1 MEVALLV
8 AGVSTGAF
16 LGALGALIMGR
27 SSSRKLA
34 ISDQIGCEP
43 WRAAGP
49 SFPAVTQTALVPCG
63 RPPKARRL
71 NPDAQAARDRF
82 NQEVIALRQDL
93 ELCRAAEAQSC
104 AQLRDG
110 QLSHCEMQQHVT
122 MLSLLGQ
129 RLGLDSSLIAA
140 LPDMASGVRCRSP
153 AAMNVLAA
161 FEGCL
166 RDHAAVLE
174 RRLCEMCEL
183 READPCLGFKE
194 ISSCPQLVLTDLDLD
209 AEESDCIKGRG
220 GAPLVE
226 EIEDDEP
233 CFVNYWEDS
242 EVSPKV
248 AKDKQPAKHF
258 NPRRAPKRP
267 ASQISKESPTELMLL
282 TLLEHGTAKDMSVIK
297 GLNGDD
303 IKKVLA
309 HRRSGA
315 QHRSLEMLPAILGRK
330 ISIPSPLCYHWR
342 FIIWW
347 PWCWVL
353 RATCFFKSW
362 NPRFA
367 VASRR

>member
-1 MEVALLV
+1 M

-16 LGALGALIMGR
+16 LGVLGALGALILGR
-27 SSSRKLA
+27 SSTRKLA
-34 ISDQIGCEP
+34 ISEPQIGCEP
-43 WRAAGP
+43 WRATGP
-49 SFPAVTQTALVPCG
+49 AFPPAVTQTALVPCG

-93 ELCRAAEAQSC
+93 ELCRAAEDQSC
-104 AQLRDG
+104 AQLREG

-140 LPDMASGVRCRSP
+140 LPDMASGVRYRSP

-183 READPCLGFKE
+183 REAEPCLGFKE
-194 ISSCPQLVLTDLDLD
+194 ISSCPRLVLTDLDSD
-209 AEESDCIKGRG
+209 AEESDCTKGRG
-220 GAPLVE
+220 GVPLVE

-233 CFVNYWEDS
+233 CFVNFWEDGL
-242 EVSPKV
+242 SPES
-248 AKDKQPAKHF
+248 KDEQPAKQV

-267 ASQISKESPTELMLL
+267 ASQIFKQENPTELMLL

-309 HRRSGA
+309 HRRSKGA
-315 QHRSLEMLPAILGRK
+315 QIFTLEMLHVILGRK
-330 ISIPSPLCYHWR
+330 ISIPKLIS
-342 FIIWW
+342 
-347 PWCWVL
+347 
-353 RATCFFKSW
+353 A
-362 NPRFA
+362 N
-367 VASRR
+367 AS